1 MPAFPRHQDLSR
13 LSPFELKDQLIALA
27 EQGAKRGA
35 AQLLNA
41 GRGNPNW
48 IATAAREAFLHLGG
62 FALDEARRVW
72 NEPGFAGMPRKIGI
86 AGRLDSFLDRRAESD
101 CREWIGRA
109 LDYCGKQLGV
119 DPDALVHE
127 FADGIIGDNYPAPGR
142 MLGCCE
148 RIVHEYLL
156 HALGV
161 QEPLAGR
168 FDLFATEGATAGIC
182 YVFDSL
188 IVNGV
193 LERGDRIALAV
204 PLFTPYIE
212 IPKLERYDFQVV
224 EIAASET
231 REDGSHTWQYPDE
244 EMNKLRDPRIK
255 ALFLVNP
262 SNPPSVAMR
271 PSTLEHLVGIVR
283 NERPDLIVIT
293 DDVYASFVPGF
304 RSLLSALPYNTICL
318 YSFSKYFGCTGWRLG
333 LVALHENNVVDEK
346 IAHLSENKRAA
357 LAKRYGS
364 IALEPGRVKFI
375 DRLLADSRQVALHH
389 TAGLSTPQQVQ
400 MALFALAELTDEQNS
415 YRKQTQ
421 QMLQRRLK
429 ALWDGLGATLV
440 EDPLRAGYYAELDL
454 MAWAAH
460 HYGEEFVHFIRE
472 HHTPIDMLFSL
483 ARDSSIV
490 LMPGGG
496 FEGPEWSVRVSLA
509 NLPEEAYATIGESLR
524 EIAAVYVDE
533 WKAAEKTQGGDI
545 VSGSP
550 ADAHVNN

>member
-1 MPAFPRHQDLSR
+1 MPAFPRHEDLSR

-27 EQGAKRGA
+27 EEGARQGA

-48 IATAAREAFLHLGG
+48 IATAAREAFLLLGG
-62 FALDEARRVW
+62 FALDEARRAW

-86 AGRLDSFLDRRAESD
+86 AGRLDSFLDRRAEAESQ
-101 CREWIGRA
+101 EWIGRA
-109 LDYCGKQLGV
+109 LDYCAKQLHF

-127 FADGIIGDNYPAPGR
+127 FSDGIMGDNYAVPGR
-142 MLGCCE
+142 MLHHCE
-148 RIVHEYLL
+148 RIVQEYLL
-156 HALGV
+156 RALGV
-161 QEPLAGR
+161 EKSLEGK

-182 YVFDSL
+182 YLFDSL

-204 PLFTPYIE
+204 PVFTPYIE

-231 REDGSHTWQYPDE
+231 REDGSHTWQYPDAQLD
-244 EMNKLRDPRIK
+244 KLRDARIK

-271 PSTLEHLVGIVR
+271 PSTLERLVGIVR
-283 NERPDLIVIT
+283 HERPDLIVIT
-293 DDVYASFVPGF
+293 DDVYATFVQGF
-304 RSLLSALPYNTICL
+304 CSLLSALPYNTICL

-333 LVALHENNVVDEK
+333 VIALHEDNIVDAR
-346 IAHLSENKRAA
+346 IARLSDARRAA
-357 LAKRYGS
+357 LTKRYGS
-364 IALEPGRVKFI
+364 IALEPGRLKFI
-375 DRLLADSRQVALHH
+375 DRLVADSRQVALNH
-389 TAGLSTPQQVQ
+389 TAELSTPQQVQ
-400 MALFALAELTDEQNS
+400 MALFALTELTDERHS
-415 YRKQTQ
+415 YGIQTRQ
-421 QMLQRRLK
+421 ILPRRLK

-440 EDPLRAGYYAELDL
+440 DDPLRAGYYAELDL
-454 MAWAAH
+454 MVWAAQH
-460 HYGEEFVHFIRE
+460 FGEEFVQFLRE
-472 HHTPIDMLFSL
+472 HRTPLDMLHSL

-524 EIAAVYVDE
+524 KIAGAYVEE
-533 WKAAEKTQGGDI
+533 WKAATKYQSGDDSPKSPVGGQA
-545 VSGSP
+545 G
-550 ADAHVNN
+550 N

>member
-1 MPAFPRHQDLSR
+1 
-13 LSPFELKDQLIALA
+13 
-27 EQGAKRGA
+27 
-35 AQLLNA
+35 
-41 GRGNPNW
+41 
-48 IATAAREAFLHLGG
+48 
-62 FALDEARRVW
+62 
-72 NEPGFAGMPRKIGI
+72 
-86 AGRLDSFLDRRAESD
+86 
-101 CREWIGRA
+101 
-109 LDYCGKQLGV
+109 
-119 DPDALVHE
+119 
-127 FADGIIGDNYPAPGR
+127 

-161 QEPLAGR
+161 EEPLAGR

-193 LERGDRIALAV
+193 LERGDRIAIAV

-212 IPKLERYDFQVV
+212 IPKLEHYDLQVV

-244 EMNKLRDPRIK
+244 EIDKLRDPRIK

-283 NERPDLIVIT
+283 TERPDLIVIT

-357 LAKRYGS
+357 LARRYGS

-400 MALFALAELTDEQNS
+400 MALFALAELTDERHA

-421 QMLQRRLK
+421 QILQRRLK

-460 HYGEEFVHFIRE
+460 HYGEQFLHFIRE
-472 HHTPIDMLFSL
+472 HHTPLDMLFSL

-524 EIAAVYVDE
+524 KIAGAYVQE
-533 WKAAEKTQGGDI
+533 WKAATRSQPGGDDD
-545 VSGSP
+545 SKSP
-550 ADAHVNN
+550 AGSDH